1 LCDLGSLAP
10 DNLQINNS
18 KEARTLQDLAGE
30 RSTLPYRAPELL
42 QVEPESTV
50 TSATDIW
57 SLGCIL
63 YSLINLE
70 GPFDVHWLKGD
81 SVHLAVQSAKYD
93 KTKIEEMSGP
103 IKALVEQ
110 TLELDPKYRPPAEL
124 ILKRI
129 DEAM

>member
-1 LCDLGSLAP
+1 M
-10 DNLQINNS
+10 
-18 KEARTLQDLAGE
+18 
-30 RSTLPYRAPELL
+30 